1 MIELSAKQR
10 AACRPLQGPVRIVA
24 GAGTGKTAVI
34 AERYS
39 RIVARGGDPSR
50 ILVLTFT
57 DKAASE
63 MRERVL
69 SRCPQADPSAIGTFH
84 SQALGWLRED
94 GREIGVG
101 AGFRLLVGA
110 DLWLALRELMWEAAD
125 PVLVG
130 QERPDDLVSPLLQLD
145 EKLKQELVQVQRLQ
159 AWARDAQDVERGALL
174 GAAAR
179 LLEAFAAR
187 KRREN
192 QLDFNDLIV
201 RAAQLLATKPEIRE
215 RYRQRWRWI
224 LVDEYQDTNLAQERV
239 VELLGAPA
247 GNVCVVGDDDQSIY
261 RFRGASRASLERFLA
276 VFPSAATRTLA
287 ENRRSAP
294 RVVEAAAALIEHN
307 PDRSEKE
314 LRAHSLNGEAGAVQV
329 WRLASRKAEARLIAA
344 EIQRLAEEGAALE
357 RIAVLGRTHAS
368 LQAVAEELSL
378 AGLPYEQ
385 SGQGL
390 FRRPEVLDLIA
401 YLRLIHDSTDLLAL
415 VRLLSRPPLNL
426 DLVPALERIRSG
438 AETGQPPLVALS
450 GWQPTSDWAL
460 ELQGL
465 VLLKSTLGVD
475 DLLFEVLER
484 TRYLQTALP
493 PDGLEAQRV
502 SGNVG
507 LFMERV
513 EEYCERRRDHS
524 LSLFVEHLDL
534 VLLSGEDAPVA
545 ELTDTPHGAI
555 QLLTMHRAKGLEF
568 DTVFLPS
575 LVESRVPHRQ
585 RPDLLE
591 LPAQLVEPAVR
602 GKEDQV
608 AEERR
613 LFYVAMTRARCRLVL
628 TYADRYEG
636 SRLWR
641 QSRFLRELG
650 QGIEKRDLRET
661 AELTQPV
668 EVESE
673 SPALPEADCPV
684 LSFSSISAYQE
695 CPRRHWFRY
704 QLRLS
709 AQPSVEA
716 QFGTVLHQV
725 LKRAGS
731 HRRQGRELS
740 LELLYSI
747 HEDAWDRI
755 ALSEPRR
762 RPVLEALGWRLLET
776 LHRAGGLERAPLL
789 VEEQFNLRL
798 PGWQLQ
804 GVIDRVERGPEGI
817 RIVDY
822 KSGRPERGSALQLA
836 LYALGAGSIPSL
848 AAELD
853 GEPPE
858 LEIVYLRKEA
868 QREPFKATPEL
879 LAEAS
884 RTGAEVAAGIRLGR
898 FEPRPQ
904 RRRCALCAYRLA
916 CDAAL

>member
-1 MIELSAKQR
+1 MIVLSAKQR

-39 RIVARGGDPSR
+39 RIVARGGDPSQ

-69 SRCPQADPSAIGTFH
+69 SRCPQADPGAIGTFH

-94 GREIGVG
+94 GREIGLG

-145 EKLKQELVQVQRLQ
+145 EKLKQELVPLQRLQ
-159 AWARDAQDVERGALL
+159 AWARHTQDLERGALL
-174 GAAAR
+174 GAGAR

-192 QLDFNDLIV
+192 ELDFNDLIV
-201 RAAQLLATKPEIRE
+201 RAVQLLAGKPEVRE
-215 RYRQRWRWI
+215 RYRRRWRWI

-276 VFPSAATRTLA
+276 VFPAAATRTLA
-287 ENRRSAP
+287 ENRRSAS

-307 PDRSEKE
+307 PGRSEKE
-314 LRAHSLNGEAGAVQV
+314 LRAHSVSADCGAVQV
-329 WRLASRKAEARLIAA
+329 CRVASRTAEARLIAT
-344 EIQRLAEEGAALE
+344 EIKRLAEEGAALE

-385 SGQGL
+385 TGQGL

-401 YLRLIHDSTDLLAL
+401 YLRLIHDPTDLLAL
-415 VRLLSRPPLNL
+415 VRLLSRPPLSL
-426 DLVPALERIRSG
+426 DLVPVLERTRAG
-438 AETGQPPLVALS
+438 AETGEPPLVALL

-465 VLLKSTLGVD
+465 VQLKSRLGVD

-484 TRYLQTALP
+484 TRYLQTVP
-493 PDGLEAQRV
+493 PSDGPEAQRV
-502 SGNVG
+502 SGNVS

-524 LSLFVEHLDL
+524 LSLFVEYLDL

-545 ELTDTPHGAI
+545 ELSDAPHRAI

-568 DTVFLPS
+568 DTVFVPS

-591 LPAQLVEPAVR
+591 LPAQLVEPAVSA
-602 GKEDQV
+602 KEDQV

-613 LFYVAMTRARCRLVL
+613 LFYVAMTRARRRLVL

-650 QGIEKRDLRET
+650 EGIEKRDLREA
-661 AELTQPV
+661 AELAEPI
-668 EVESE
+668 ELESE
-673 SPALPEADCPV
+673 PAVLEADCPV
-684 LSFSSISAYQE
+684 LSFSSISTYQE

-704 QLRLS
+704 KLLLS
-709 AQPSVEA
+709 AQPSMEA

-740 LELLYSI
+740 LELLRSI

-762 RPVLEALGWRLLET
+762 RPVLEALAWRLLEA
-776 LHRAGGLERAPLL
+776 LHRAGGLERPPLL
-789 VEEQFNLRL
+789 VEEQFNLQL

-817 RIVDY
+817 RIIDY
-822 KSGRPERGSALQLA
+822 KTGRPERGSELQLA
-836 LYALGAGSIPSL
+836 LYALGAASIPAL
-848 AAELD
+848 AVELD
-853 GEPPE
+853 GEPAE
-858 LEIVYLRKEA
+858 LEIVYLRREA

-879 LAEAS
+879 LAEARS
-884 RTGAEVAAGIRLGR
+884 TGAHVAAAIRTGR